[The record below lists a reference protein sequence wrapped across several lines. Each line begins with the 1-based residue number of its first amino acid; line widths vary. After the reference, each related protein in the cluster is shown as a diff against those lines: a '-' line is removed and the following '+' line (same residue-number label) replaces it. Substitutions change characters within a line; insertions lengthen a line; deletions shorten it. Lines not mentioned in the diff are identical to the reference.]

1 MVQPLL
7 THVVLD
13 ATLQS
18 VEVVEAAASRGR
30 HIGRHI
36 RRQASS
42 KRNQGLDGDAG
53 QDVGQRA
60 VWGDAELTQGVG
72 GLGGDELLSVA
83 TAYNPPP
90 VGIRRRANG
99 MIAGWC
105 GTGLHPRE
113 RGGGLTMGKER
124 RCPKRLFDTTVGICK
139 GAAAGAGGDCC
150 QQAPPLS
157 SPSRSLTLSYADRFR
172 THRSGCLQCSKS

>member
-1 MVQPLL
+1 MLKLRQ
-7 THVVLD
+7 
-13 ATLQS
+13 A
-18 VEVVEAAASRGR
+18 EAEASRGKL
-30 HIGRHI
+30 
-36 RRQASS
+36 RQAHRKAHKKAGEQQEEPGFRWRCGAGRRPEGS
-42 KRNQGLDGDAG
+42 LGDA
-53 QDVGQRA
+53 V
-60 VWGDAELTQGVG
+60 LTQGVG
-72 GLGGDELLSVA
+72 GIGGDELLSVA